1 MTISVNTGGCK
12 CSYDWQQESAEG
24 VGATE
29 TSDFLI
35 CVITQ
40 PVSRF
45 DNNTRI
51 CILVAESPIVNQ
63 SALVPLSTFDGL
75 AGVEDV

>member
-12 CSYDWQQESAEG
+12 CSNDWQQESTEG

-29 TSDFLI
+29 TFDLLI
-35 CVITQ
+35 CIIT
-40 PVSRF
+40 RF

-51 CILVAESPIVNQ
+51 CILVAASPIVNQ

-75 AGVEDV
+75 SGVEDV